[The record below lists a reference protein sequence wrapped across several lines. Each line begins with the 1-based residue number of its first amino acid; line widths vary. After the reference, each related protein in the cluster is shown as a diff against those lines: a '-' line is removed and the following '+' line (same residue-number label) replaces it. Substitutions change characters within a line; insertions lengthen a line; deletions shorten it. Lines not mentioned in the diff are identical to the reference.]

1 MSRKPH
7 CILLLLVII
16 FSPACTTSGAYPMV
30 STGGS
35 VSASSI
41 PAAFHG
47 QWTNYSTGIHL
58 PGEDPTQIS
67 SRRIVGHESNGEVA
81 AVRIHSPTDITVTCK
96 YSGEGMEWV
105 ETNRY
110 TLAPNRNSMLVDG
123 DQQSRLYRMR

>member
-1 MSRKPH
+1 M
-7 CILLLLVII
+7 
-16 FSPACTTSGAYPMV
+16 
-30 STGGS
+30 
-35 VSASSI
+35 
-41 PAAFHG
+41 
-47 QWTNYSTGIHL
+47 
-58 PGEDPTQIS
+58 
-67 SRRIVGHESNGEVA
+67 GHESNGEVA